1 MPRNVGRAEDRNV
14 IFVFSK
20 PWEHAGEKYQPG
32 DAAELTA
39 QECEKLTRLGAGEP
53 DSVPEKP
60 KRKRK

>member
-1 MPRNVGRAEDRNV
+1 MGRTKDRNV

-20 PWEHAGEKYQPG
+20 PWEHAGQKYKPG
-32 DAAELTA
+32 DAAELTS

-53 DSVPEKP
+53 DSVPDKP

>member
-1 MPRNVGRAEDRNV
+1 MGRAEDCNV

-20 PWEHAGEKYQPG
+20 PWEHAGQKYRPG
-32 DAAELTA
+32 DAAELTT
-39 QECEKLTRLGAGEP
+39 QECEKLRRLGAGEP

>member
-1 MPRNVGRAEDRNV
+1 M

-20 PWEHAGEKYQPG
+20 PWEHAGQKYAPG

-39 QECEKLTRLGAGEP
+39 QECEKLTRLGAGEL
-53 DSVPEKP
+53 DSIPEKP

>member
-1 MPRNVGRAEDRNV
+1 M

-20 PWEHAGEKYQPG
+20 PWEHAGQKYTPG

-39 QECEKLTRLGAGEP
+39 QECAKLARLGAGEP
-53 DSVPEKP
+53 DSIPEKP